1 MRIVVFALLAGSFAP
16 HALALSSSIDADSMF
31 QQHER
36 REMPAAPVRMPAS
49 STTTVVGNSP
59 DAEIQDPIA
68 RQQRAR
74 YNAEQRT
81 QAVADSRRLTQLAT
95 ELESDLERAGDDTLP
110 STAVKKADDIA
121 KLAKSVKEKLK
132 SR

>member
-16 HALALSSSIDADSMF
+16 HALAFSSFINPDGMSEP
-31 QQHER
+31 HGR
-36 REMPAAPVRMPAS
+36 RQMPAAPVQMPAS
-49 STTTVVGNSP
+49 SPTTVVGDSP
-59 DAEIQDPIA
+59 DAEIPDPAA

-74 YNAEQRT
+74 YNAEQHL

-132 SR
+132 SH